1 LSRLEALS
9 HQSTQVNLVPPS
21 QPRKAYMK
29 LKDAIAEIKR
39 CRLVD
44 PARATMLEAQ
54 VLGRGASVNLDPT
67 DNPEQKAARA
77 MFGLA

>member
-1 LSRLEALS
+1 
-9 HQSTQVNLVPPS
+9 
-21 QPRKAYMK
+21 MK
-29 LKDAIAEIKR
+29 LKDAIAEIMR

-54 VLGRGASVNLDPT
+54 VLGRGASVTLDPT